1 MFIGEGGLRLENLRF
16 SSIFKYSDI
25 SLALG
30 IILIV
35 VMMIVPLPPF
45 FLDILLTFNLS
56 FSLALLLI
64 SIYIKEALEIS
75 AFPSILLFATLFRLS
90 LSISATRLILLNG
103 YAGEVINAFGRFVVG
118 GNYIVGLVIFLIL
131 IVIQFVVITN
141 GTQRVAEV
149 AARFTLDAM
158 PGKQMSIDAD
168 LNAGL
173 ITEEDARNRRRQIE
187 QEADFYGAMDGASK
201 FVRGD
206 AVAAIIITA
215 VNFLGGWLI
224 GMLQRGMDFQGA
236 LQAYALLTVGNG
248 LVNQVSSLL
257 VSTATGLIVTRSAS
271 EENLGKDFTKQ
282 VFSSSKVMGILAGV
296 FLALGIIPGLPK
308 FTFFLFALLMGIS
321 SYLLRMVPSGRIEV
335 KEKEVSAGKSIES
348 VMPLVTVDPMELEIG
363 YGLIPIADKSQGG
376 DLFER
381 ITMVRRQIAQELGII
396 VPPIRIRD
404 NIQLRPNSYT
414 IKIRGVDVA
423 KGEIIPGYLMVIN
436 PEDLKVEGIDTK
448 EPIFGLPAR
457 WVPIEARSLIEGK
470 GYTVIE
476 GSAVIATHLTE
487 IIKQH
492 GDELLTRQDVQ
503 RLIDVVRENYPA
515 VADDA
520 LNQLSLGE
528 IQRLLQALLRE
539 RVPLRDLVTIL
550 EIASDTA
557 RVTKDLEIMLQ
568 RVREGL
574 GRIISREWATPEGTL
589 PVILIDPKT
598 EEKLVSSLFKTDQG
612 TVLSLEPESWQN
624 LINRTSALIEES
636 TKKGFQPVIVTSSQL
651 RLPLKRLLERFFPQI
666 SVLAYSEIDRTLK
679 LENIGVIML

>member
-1 MFIGEGGLRLENLRF
+1 MESLRF
-16 SSIFKYSDI
+16 GSIFKYSDI

-35 VMMIVPLPPF
+35 IMMIVPLPPF
-45 FLDILLTFNLS
+45 FLDVLLTFNLS

-64 SIYIKEALEIS
+64 SIYVKEALEVS
-75 AFPSILLFATLFRLS
+75 TFPSILLFATLFRLA

-187 QEADFYGAMDGASK
+187 KEADFYGAMDGASK

-308 FTFFLFALLMGIS
+308 FIFLLFALLMGGS
-321 SYLLRMVPSGRIEV
+321 SYLLSRVPSKEPEM
-335 KEKEVSAGKSIES
+335 KEKGTPSGKSIES

-363 YGLIPIADKSQGG
+363 YGLIPLADKSQGG

-404 NIQLRPNSYT
+404 NIQLRPNSYI
-414 IKIRGVDVA
+414 IKIRGVEVA
-423 KGEIIPGYLMVIN
+423 KGEIIPGYVMVIN
-436 PEDLKVEGIDTK
+436 PEGLKVEGIDTK
-448 EPIFGLPAR
+448 EPIFGLPSR
-457 WVPIEARSLIEGK
+457 WIPIEARNLAEGK

-476 GSAVIATHLTE
+476 GSSVIATHLTE
-487 IIKQH
+487 VIKQY

-503 RLIDVVRENYPA
+503 RLIDVIREDYPA

-520 LNQLSLGE
+520 LSQLSLGE

-557 RVTKDLEIMLQ
+557 RVTKDLEIILQ

-574 GRIISREWATPEGTL
+574 GRIISREWATSGEVL

-598 EEKLVSSLFKTDQG
+598 EEKLASNLFKTDQG
-612 TVLSLEPESWQN
+612 TVLSLDPESWQN
-624 LINRTSALIEES
+624 LINKTSILIEES
-636 TKKGFQPVIVTSSQL
+636 TKKRFQPVIVTSSQL

-666 SVLAYSEIDRTLK
+666 SILAYNEIDRTLR
-679 LENIGVIML
+679 LENIGVITL

>member
-1 MFIGEGGLRLENLRF
+1 
-16 SSIFKYSDI
+16 
-25 SLALG
+25 
-30 IILIV
+30 
-35 VMMIVPLPPF
+35 
-45 FLDILLTFNLS
+45 
-56 FSLALLLI
+56 
-64 SIYIKEALEIS
+64 
-75 AFPSILLFATLFRLS
+75 
-90 LSISATRLILLNG
+90 
-103 YAGEVINAFGRFVVG
+103 AFGRFVVG

-187 QEADFYGAMDGASK
+187 KEADFYGAMDGASK

-308 FTFFLFALLMGIS
+308 FIFLLFALLMGGS
-321 SYLLRMVPSGRIEV
+321 SYLLSRVPSKEPEM
-335 KEKEVSAGKSIES
+335 KEKGTPSGKSIES

-363 YGLIPIADKSQGG
+363 YGLIPLADKSQGG

-404 NIQLRPNSYT
+404 NIQLRPNSYI
-414 IKIRGVDVA
+414 IKIRGVEVA
-423 KGEIIPGYLMVIN
+423 KGEIIPGYVMVIN
-436 PEDLKVEGIDTK
+436 PEGLKVEGIDTK
-448 EPIFGLPAR
+448 EPIFGLPSR
-457 WVPIEARSLIEGK
+457 WIPIEARNLAEGK

-476 GSAVIATHLTE
+476 GSSVIATHLTE
-487 IIKQH
+487 VIKQY

-503 RLIDVVRENYPA
+503 RLIDVIREDYPA

-520 LNQLSLGE
+520 LSQLSLGE

-557 RVTKDLEIMLQ
+557 RVTKDLEIILQ

-574 GRIISREWATPEGTL
+574 GRIISREWATSGEVL

-598 EEKLVSSLFKTDQG
+598 EEKLASNLFKTDQG
-612 TVLSLEPESWQN
+612 TVLSLDPESWQN
-624 LINRTSALIEES
+624 LINKTSILIEES
-636 TKKGFQPVIVTSSQL
+636 TKKRFQPVIVTSSQL

-666 SVLAYSEIDRTLK
+666 SILAYNEIDRTLR
-679 LENIGVIML
+679 LENIGVITL

>member
-1 MFIGEGGLRLENLRF
+1 MSIGEGGCRLENLRLG
-16 SSIFKYSDI
+16 SIFKYSDL

-35 VMMIVPLPPF
+35 IMMIVPLPPF

-75 AFPSILLFATLFRLS
+75 TFPSILLFATLFRLA

-173 ITEEDARNRRRQIE
+173 ITEEDARNRRRQIG

-206 AVAAIIITA
+206 AIAAIIITA

-236 LQAYALLTVGNG
+236 LEAYALLTVGNG
-248 LVNQVSSLL
+248 LVNQVSALL

-271 EENLGKDFTKQ
+271 EENLGTDLIKQ
-282 VFSSSKVMGILAGV
+282 VFSNSRVIGIIAVVLLV
-296 FLALGIIPGLPK
+296 LGIIPGLPK
-308 FTFFLFALLMGIS
+308 LTFFLFALLMGVL
-321 SYLLRMVPSGRIEV
+321 SYLLRMAPSKGVEV
-335 KEKEVSAGKSIES
+335 KEKEVSAIKNIES

-363 YGLIPIADKSQGG
+363 YGLIPIADKAQGG

-404 NIQLRPNSYT
+404 NIQLRPNSYV
-414 IKIRGVDVA
+414 IKIRGVEVT
-423 KGEIIPGYLMVIN
+423 KGEVVPGYLMVVN
-436 PEDLKVEGIDTK
+436 PEGLKIEGIELK
-448 EPIFGLPAR
+448 EPVFGLPAR
-457 WVPIEARSLIEGK
+457 WIPVETRNLAEGK
-470 GYTVIE
+470 GHTVIE
-476 GSAVIATHLTE
+476 SSAVIATHLTE
-487 IIKQH
+487 VIKQH

-503 RLIDVVRENYPA
+503 RLIDVVRQNYPA

-520 LNQLSLGE
+520 LSQLSLGE

-539 RVPLRDLVTIL
+539 KVPLRDLVTIL

-557 RVTKDLEIMLQ
+557 RVTKDLELMLQ

-574 GRIISREWATPEGTL
+574 GRIISREWSTPEGTL
-589 PVILIDPKT
+589 PVILIDPKV

-612 TVLSLEPESWQN
+612 TVLSLDPDSWQT
-624 LINRTSALIEES
+624 LINKTSVLIEES

-651 RLPLKRLLERFFPQI
+651 RLPLKKLLERFFPQI
-666 SVLAYSEIDRTLK
+666 SVLAYNEIDRTLR
-679 LENIGVIML
+679 LENIGMIML

>member
-1 MFIGEGGLRLENLRF
+1 
-16 SSIFKYSDI
+16 
-25 SLALG
+25 
-30 IILIV
+30 
-35 VMMIVPLPPF
+35 
-45 FLDILLTFNLS
+45 
-56 FSLALLLI
+56 
-64 SIYIKEALEIS
+64 
-75 AFPSILLFATLFRLS
+75 
-90 LSISATRLILLNG
+90 
-103 YAGEVINAFGRFVVG
+103 
-118 GNYIVGLVIFLIL
+118 
-131 IVIQFVVITN
+131 
-141 GTQRVAEV
+141 
-149 AARFTLDAM
+149 
-158 PGKQMSIDAD
+158 
-168 LNAGL
+168 
-173 ITEEDARNRRRQIE
+173 
-187 QEADFYGAMDGASK
+187 AMDGASK

-308 FTFFLFALLMGIS
+308 FIFLLFALLMGGS
-321 SYLLRMVPSGRIEV
+321 SYLLSRVPSKEPEM
-335 KEKEVSAGKSIES
+335 KEKGTPSGKSIES

-363 YGLIPIADKSQGG
+363 YGLIPLADKSQGG

-404 NIQLRPNSYT
+404 NIQLRPNSYI
-414 IKIRGVDVA
+414 IKIRGVEVA
-423 KGEIIPGYLMVIN
+423 KGEIIPGYVMVIN
-436 PEDLKVEGIDTK
+436 PEGLKVEGIDTK
-448 EPIFGLPAR
+448 EPIFGLPSR
-457 WVPIEARSLIEGK
+457 WIPIEARNLAEGK

-476 GSAVIATHLTE
+476 GSSVIATHLTE
-487 IIKQH
+487 VIKQY

-503 RLIDVVRENYPA
+503 RLIDVIREDYPA

-520 LNQLSLGE
+520 LSQLSLGE

-557 RVTKDLEIMLQ
+557 RVTKDLEIILQ

-574 GRIISREWATPEGTL
+574 GRIISREWATSGEVL

-598 EEKLVSSLFKTDQG
+598 EEKLASNLFKTDQG
-612 TVLSLEPESWQN
+612 TVLSLDPESWQN
-624 LINRTSALIEES
+624 LINKTSILIEES
-636 TKKGFQPVIVTSSQL
+636 TKKRFQPVIVTSSQL

-666 SVLAYSEIDRTLK
+666 SILAYNEIDRTLR
-679 LENIGVIML
+679 LENIGVITL

>member
-612 TVLSLEPESWQN
+612 TILSLEPESWQN

>member
-1 MFIGEGGLRLENLRF
+1 MENLRF
-16 SSIFKYSDI
+16 GSIFKYSDI

-35 VMMIVPLPPF
+35 IMMIVPLPPF

-56 FSLALLLI
+56 FSLALLLM
-64 SIYIKEALEIS
+64 SIYVKEALEIS
-75 AFPSILLFATLFRLS
+75 TFPSILLFATLFRLA

-103 YAGEVINAFGRFVVG
+103 YAGEVVNAFGRFVVG

-187 QEADFYGAMDGASK
+187 KEADFYGAMDGASK

-215 VNFLGGWLI
+215 VNFIGGWLI

-236 LQAYALLTVGNG
+236 LEAYALLTVGNG

-271 EENLGKDFTKQ
+271 EENLGQDFTRQ
-282 VFSSSKVMGILAGV
+282 VFSNSRVMGIIAGI

-308 FTFFLFALLMGIS
+308 LTFFLFALLMGVS
-321 SYLLRMVPSGRIEV
+321 SYLLKMVPSKEIEV
-335 KEKEVSAGKSIES
+335 KEKEVSATRNIES

-363 YGLIPIADKSQGG
+363 YGLIPIADKAQGG

-404 NIQLRPNSYT
+404 NIQLRPNSYI
-414 IKIRGVDVA
+414 IKIRGVEVA
-423 KGEIIPGYLMVIN
+423 KGEIVPGYLMVVN
-436 PEDLKVEGIDTK
+436 PEGLKIEGIDTK

-457 WVPIEARSLIEGK
+457 WIPIETRNLAEGK

-476 GSAVIATHLTE
+476 SSAVIATHLTE
-487 IIKQH
+487 IIKSH

-520 LNQLSLGE
+520 LSQLSLGE

-539 RVPLRDLVTIL
+539 KVPLRDLVTIL

-574 GRIISREWATPEGTL
+574 GRIISREWSTPEGTL

-598 EEKLVSSLFKTDQG
+598 EEKLASSLFKTDQG
-612 TVLSLEPESWQN
+612 TVLSLAPDSWQS
-624 LINRTSALIEES
+624 LINKTSTLIEES
-636 TKKGFQPVIVTSSQL
+636 TKRGFQPVIVTSSQL
-651 RLPLKRLLERFFPQI
+651 RLPLKKLLERFFPQI
-666 SVLAYSEIDRTLK
+666 SVLAYNEIDRTLR